1 MCVCVCVCVCVRAC
15 VHVCVRVCV
24 RACVRVCVLIE
35 SSSFIENM
43 ILFTWCVILDS
54 PCTHCCSDGVSR
66 TGAFCTLY
74 SVLERVKVD
83 QVVDVYLATKT
94 LRIQRAGLLETLVR

>member
-1 MCVCVCVCVCVRAC
+1 MHAC
-15 VHVCVRVCV
+15 VH
-24 RACVRVCVLIE
+24 
-35 SSSFIENM
+35 
-43 ILFTWCVILDS
+43 S
-54 PCTHCCSDGVSR
+54 PSDGVSR

-94 LRIQRAGLLETLVR
+94 LRIQRAGLLETLVSVYDKEQELERLV

>member
-1 MCVCVCVCVCVRAC
+1 M
-15 VHVCVRVCV
+15 
-24 RACVRVCVLIE
+24 
-35 SSSFIENM
+35 
-43 ILFTWCVILDS
+43 
-54 PCTHCCSDGVSR
+54 SR

-94 LRIQRAGLLETLVR
+94 LRIQRAGLLETLVSVYDKEQELERLV

>member
-1 MCVCVCVCVCVRAC
+1 MGISYIPYHEVSDVYQILTFR
-15 VHVCVRVCV
+15 
-24 RACVRVCVLIE
+24 RVCVLIE
-35 SSSFIENM
+35 SSSFIDNIFIM

-54 PCTHCCSDGVSR
+54 SYTHICSDGVSR

>member
-1 MCVCVCVCVCVRAC
+1 MRVGVCVCVCA
-15 VHVCVRVCV
+15 
-24 RACVRVCVLIE
+24 RVCVLIE
-35 SSSFIENM
+35 SSSFIDNIFIM
-43 ILFTWCVILDS
+43 ILFTWCVILYS
-54 PCTHCCSDGVSR
+54 SCTRICSDGVSR